1 MRLDARYAVAAL
13 PLVLAACGQPAQTAG
28 EKPRGVPVRTV
39 TVETRDLEDVLVLTG
54 TLRPRAQ
61 VSLVAEVSARLVRV
75 ARDEGSRVGA
85 GDVLAVLDE
94 TDYRLSNERA
104 KAAVQVAE
112 ANRAHAQAEKERAAQ
127 LLKTGGI
134 TDKDRLAAEVA
145 VQVAEASLAHARAE
159 AGIAAQQLSRGA
171 IRAPFAGRVAKRLAD
186 PGAML
191 AVGTPVFT
199 FVDDSVLE
207 FRASVPSASYP
218 KVKLGDTARIKVDS
232 LPGLEVVGRVAR
244 LSPLVDERN
253 RSFEVVV
260 EVPGNPALVGG
271 LFARAEVRTGQ
282 AAGAL
287 VVPPA
292 ALVRDGGKPGEA
304 EAFVVSQGKAQ
315 RRAVILG
322 VEGPQAVQVS
332 QGLSAGDVVVLDPP
346 VALSDGA
353 TVEISKAPVR

>member
-1 MRLDARYAVAAL
+1 MRSHVGGPAAL
-13 PLVLAACGQPAQTAG
+13 ALALALAGCGGPAQTAA

-39 TVETRDLEDVLVLTG
+39 VVESRDLEDVLVLTG

-61 VSLVAEVSARLVRV
+61 VSLVAEVAARLVRIT
-75 ARDEGSRVGA
+75 RDEGARVAA
-85 GDVLAVLDE
+85 GEVLAVLDE

-112 ANRAHAQAEKERAAQ
+112 ANRAHAEAEKERAAQ

-145 VQVAEASLAHARAE
+145 LQVAEASMAQARAE
-159 AGIAAQQLSRGA
+159 AGIVAQQLSRTV
-171 IRAPFAGRVAKRLAD
+171 IRAPFAGRVARRMAD

-199 FVDDSVLE
+199 FVEDSVLE
-207 FRASVPSASYP
+207 FRSAVPSASYH
-218 KVKLGDTARIKVDS
+218 KIQLGAPAEVSVDS
-232 LPGLEVVGRVAR
+232 LPGLAVTGRVAR

-253 RSFEVVV
+253 RSFEVVL

-271 LFARAEVRTGQ
+271 LFARATVRTGRV
-282 AAGAL
+282 AGAL

-292 ALVRDGGKPGEA
+292 ALVRDGARPGEA
-304 EAFVVSQGKAQ
+304 ETFVVAQGTARK
-315 RRAVILG
+315 RTVTLG
-322 VEGPQAVQVS
+322 VEGADAVQVS
-332 QGLSAGDVVVLDPP
+332 QGLSRGDVVVLDPP
-346 VALSDGA
+346 VALGDGA
-353 TVEISKAPVR
+353 PVEIAK